1 MDKEK
6 KYGIIRRLD
15 EFGRVV
21 IPKEI
26 RYQLNL
32 APEDAVEINVQGRCV
47 VVKKCHLIE
56 TLESLCKTYLE
67 AFWKSC
73 RTVCLICSTEYVIAN
88 KGLDFSKEIPLTEEI
103 QKHIENQE
111 TYLYDE
117 HKHISLFG
125 DEKYLVDAI
134 YPIGTKEEPE
144 GAVLLLHFR
153 DATVQERC
161 CAKLLADM
169 LTQVMINQRSGML
182 WIP

>member
-26 RYQLNL
+26 RQQLNV
-32 APEDAVEINVQGRCV
+32 APEDTVEISVQGRNIMV
-47 VVKKCHLIE
+47 RKYHPIE

-73 RTVCLICSTEYVIAN
+73 RTVCLVCSTEYVIEN
-88 KGLDFSKEIPLTEEI
+88 KGLDFSKETLLSDEI
-103 QKHIENQE
+103 QKYIEKQE
-111 TYLYDE
+111 NYLYDE

-134 YPIGTKEEPE
+134 YPIGTKEAPE

-169 LTQVMINQRSGML
+169 ISQVMINQRSGLL